1 MSEKTVHEI
10 REEHAR
16 RAAEIT
22 GAYFDAKDRIRDE
35 REPADGAYLDR
46 LNAGQRREL
55 LEEQK
60 RERLGEAHRRA
71 REAYEREVSRY
82 QDEVARRRA
91 ELKERLFGVGGPE
104 GASALSRAVLADDD
118 ELTLLMDAAVHAGNR
133 DLARAVLVAADRR
146 GRGDLLGRYFD
157 EMDGE
162 ARPLYQEWSELPAEE
177 LLERQRESVDRVLPP
192 PTYPGALDA
201 PLRATT

>member
-16 RAAEIT
+16 RACRILS
-22 GAYFDAKDRIRDE
+22 GYQDAKVAA
-35 REPADGAYLDR
+35 RETTEPRPGAYLAR
-46 LNAGQRREL
+46 LYAGQRRSL
-55 LEEQK
+55 LAEQK
-60 RERLGEAHRRA
+60 AERLDEAHRRA

-118 ELTLLMDAAVHAGNR
+118 ELALLMDAAVHAGNR

-162 ARPLYQEWSELPAEE
+162 ARPLYKEWSELPAEE
-177 LLERQRESVDRVLPP
+177 LLERQRESVARVLPP
-192 PTYPGALDA
+192 PTDPGTLDA

>member
-1 MSEKTVHEI
+1 MKSI
-10 REEHAR
+10 RDIRQEHAE
-16 RAAEIT
+16 RAGRIM
-22 GAYFDAKDRIRDE
+22 GDYFDAKDRIRGE
-35 REPADGAYLDR
+35 QEPADGAYLDR
-46 LNAGQRREL
+46 LTPGQRRAL
-55 LEEQK
+55 LAEQK
-60 RERLGEAHRRA
+60 AERLDEAHRRA

-162 ARPLYQEWSELPAEE
+162 ARPLYKEWSELPAAE
-177 LLERQRESVDRVLPP
+177 LLERQRETGGGVLPP
-192 PTYPGALDA
+192 PDPEALDA